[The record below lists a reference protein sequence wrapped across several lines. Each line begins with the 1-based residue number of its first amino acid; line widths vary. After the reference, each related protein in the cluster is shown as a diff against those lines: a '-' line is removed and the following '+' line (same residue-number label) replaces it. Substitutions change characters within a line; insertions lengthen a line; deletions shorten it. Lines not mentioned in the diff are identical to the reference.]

1 MQLNF
6 AMTTIPTILL
16 WVLGL
21 LIFGIGGFLGYFNM
35 NIEARK
41 KIETMEMNV
50 EITRA
55 DAEKKLAEAQL
66 LKSQLPEGVAEPS
79 LLRIKADKA
88 IEMDGAVLAQA
99 KFSAE
104 KRKRLLELVSLLR
117 PYLDTPIQP
126 AQSAQPVS
134 STPAAEPAPVRM
146 AAAQTPSLQNP
157 SITSSLMNVAAGQP
171 AKKKDAEQEFKLLS
185 IVQQIDSVL
194 QRRIINTPLED
205 RGIRLTDSPQG
216 TVEVY
221 IGLQKYDSIDDVP
234 DEVVKSAI
242 RAAIAEW
249 EKKYVPGM

>member
-50 EITRA
+50 EIAKA

-66 LKSQLPEGVAEPS
+66 LKSQLPEEVAERS

-88 IEMDGAVLAQA
+88 IEMDGAVLTQTG
-99 KFSAE
+99 FSAD
-104 KRKRLLELVSLLR
+104 KRKRLLELASLLR
-117 PYLDTPIQP
+117 PYLDAPIQP
-126 AQSAQPVS
+126 APPSSPAPVV
-134 STPAAEPAPVRM
+134 EPAPIRM
-146 AAAQTPSLQNP
+146 AAAQTPSLQTP
-157 SITSSLMNVAAGQP
+157 SIASSLMNVAAGQP
-171 AKKKDAEQEFKLLS
+171 VKKKDAEQEFKLLS
-185 IVQQIDSVL
+185 IVQQIDTVL
-194 QRRIINTPLED
+194 QRRILNTPLEGH
-205 RGIRLTDSPQG
+205 GIRLTDSPQG

-221 IGLQKYDSIDDVP
+221 IGLQKFNSIDDVP
-234 DEVVKSAI
+234 DEAVKSAI